1 MLLLDILREHLFSG
15 YMLDIEGEKVAEDQ
29 VCQGWIGHLMG
40 WKVYKDEDDW
50 SRY

>member
-1 MLLLDILREHLFSG
+1 
-15 YMLDIEGEKVAEDQ
+15 MLDIEGEKVAEDQ

-50 SRY
+50 SRHEGNDYGPLSV